1 MKMVFL
7 VFNEF
12 LNTRVM
18 ELLRSVNIDYYT
30 QWSNVHGKGH
40 GTEPHL
46 GKGGFPSTNTV
57 LMIAFEDEQP
67 LQALAVQ
74 VTALNTATKRPDDRV
89 RLFQVPLERVV

>member
-18 ELLRSVNIDYYT
+18 ELLRTVNIDYYT

-46 GKGGFPSTNTV
+46 GRGGFPSTNTV

-67 LQALAVQ
+67 LQALVVQ
-74 VTALNTATKRPDDRV
+74 VAALNTATKRPDDRV
-89 RLFQVPLERVV
+89 RLFQLPLERVV

>member
-18 ELLRSVNIDYYT
+18 ELLRAVNIDYYT

-46 GKGGFPSTNTV
+46 GRGGFPSTNTV

-67 LQALAVQ
+67 LQALVVQ
-74 VTALNTATKRPDDRV
+74 IAALNTATKRPDDRV
-89 RLFQVPLERVV
+89 RLFQLPLERVV